1 MLIKKSRDAKQLD
14 QIQWIHKAMIS
25 INNKSCEG
33 RSQAPGN
40 TGVGLGRG
48 NQFFR

>member
-33 RSQAPGN
+33 RI
-40 TGVGLGRG
+40 GLGRG

>member
-25 INNKSCEG
+25 INNK
-33 RSQAPGN
+33 
-40 TGVGLGRG
+40 GVSNAYVLKAAISWTLQGMV
-48 NQFFR
+48 